1 MLNAAEA
8 EPLPLY
14 PSSPYQGKVHIEERA
29 SFSPDAA
36 GAAALAFAEPVAR
49 AQTRH
54 AAEFANVAAQPAISI
69 ARIRKK
75 SPEMQFPTVD
85 NTIFRSHG
93 IDLQRKNRLKF
104 TP

>member
-14 PSSPYQGKVHIEERA
+14 PSSPQQGKDHIEEGA

-54 AAEFANVAAQPAISI
+54 DDMMKLQKLYEWK
-69 ARIRKK
+69 AR
-75 SPEMQFPTVD
+75 PLCQGCGCVVM
-85 NTIFRSHG
+85 RSVGAHA
-93 IDLQRKNRLKF
+93 RRS
-104 TP
+104 